1 MPVKNNGPGMT
12 GRSSMTK
19 KSKIEPEYPQWAE
32 SKMRAIEN
40 RRLKELKKIVRES
53 MPEILAIVA
62 EEQKTGSDSIR
73 HDGYSD
79 MVRRIQNRFRIMRDR
94 LSRRLKTDPLE
105 RDVRRCADYTDRRQ
119 LKEWQRSVRA
129 TLGVDIHDDF
139 FLGERYDQML
149 KRWVEQ
155 NVSFIT
161 SICETTGISSSPV
174 SDAMLRTAV
183 IHATAENDCVNCAYA
198 SRFLSYDPGSEQWC
212 FKSLSMVSA
221 QGLSTTDIASLET
234 RNISY
239 YTTVGSKAMV
249 QGGKV
254 SGGEWIDTIR
264 FRDWLKTEIQS
275 KVLNLL
281 LGLPKVPY
289 TDQGIALVQN
299 AVIDALEEGV
309 RAGGIVQDASS
320 DDGEASRA
328 YTVTVPRAADLDAA
342 TRKSRRLTGVTWTA
356 QLAGALIAAKIGG
369 TLNY

>member
-1 MPVKNNGPGMT
+1 MNIDKIVEVNIQISEAMSIDGGYDTILIVGPLPKAPGGRVTPDVAGYASLQDLKSAGFAADDPVYIGASKVFGQSPKPPAVMIAVQKL
-12 GRSSMTK
+12 SSGSTEK
-19 KSKIEPEYPQWAE
+19 VDVTLD
-32 SKMRAIEN
+32 RAIGMPGWYCICPAGI
-40 RRLKELKKIVRES
+40 KEDFY
-53 MPEILAIVA
+53 
-62 EEQKTGSDSIR
+62 QSI
-73 HDGYSD
+73 
-79 MVRRIQNRFRIMRDR
+79 
-94 LSRRLKTDPLE
+94 
-105 RDVRRCADYTDRRQ
+105 ADWTEANEK
-119 LKEWQRSVRA
+119 LC
-129 TLGVDIHDDF
+129 
-139 FLGERYDQML
+139 
-149 KRWVEQ
+149 
-155 NVSFIT
+155 
-161 SICETTGISSSPV
+161 ICETTGISSSPV

-299 AVIDALEEGV
+299 AVIDALEACVLVALCRMLLPMMEKRLVHIPSLCRARPIWMPQLV
-309 RAGGIVQDASS
+309 RAAVLP
-320 DDGEASRA
+320 
-328 YTVTVPRAADLDAA
+328 V
-342 TRKSRRLTGVTWTA
+342 
-356 QLAGALIAAKIGG
+356 
-369 TLNY
+369 

>member
-1 MPVKNNGPGMT
+1 MNIDKIVEVNIQISEAMSIDGGYDTILIMGPLPKTPGGRVTPDVAGYASLQDLKGAGFTSDDPVYIAASKVFGQSPKPPAVMIAVQKL
-12 GRSSMTK
+12 SSGSTEK
-19 KSKIEPEYPQWAE
+19 VDVTLD
-32 SKMRAIEN
+32 RAIGMPGWYCICPAGI
-40 RRLKELKKIVRES
+40 KEDFY
-53 MPEILAIVA
+53 
-62 EEQKTGSDSIR
+62 QSI
-73 HDGYSD
+73 
-79 MVRRIQNRFRIMRDR
+79 
-94 LSRRLKTDPLE
+94 
-105 RDVRRCADYTDRRQ
+105 ADWTEANEK
-119 LKEWQRSVRA
+119 LCV
-129 TLGVDIHDDF
+129 
-139 FLGERYDQML
+139 
-149 KRWVEQ
+149 
-155 NVSFIT
+155 
-161 SICETTGISSSPV
+161 CETTGISSSPV

-198 SRFLSYDPGSEQWC
+198 ARFLSYDPGSEQWC

-221 QGLSTTDIASLET
+221 QGLSTTDIASLEA

-289 TDQGIALVQN
+289 TDRGIALVQN

>member
-1 MPVKNNGPGMT
+1 MNIDKIVEVNIQISEAMSIDGGYDTILIMGPLPKTPGGRVTPDVAGYASLQDLKGAGFTSDDPVYIAASKVFGQSPKPPAVMIAVQKL
-12 GRSSMTK
+12 SSGSTEK
-19 KSKIEPEYPQWAE
+19 VDVTLD
-32 SKMRAIEN
+32 RAIGMPGWYCICPAGI
-40 RRLKELKKIVRES
+40 KE
-53 MPEILAIVA
+53 
-62 EEQKTGSDSIR
+62 
-73 HDGYSD
+73 
-79 MVRRIQNRFRIMRDR
+79 
-94 LSRRLKTDPLE
+94 
-105 RDVRRCADYTDRRQ
+105 
-119 LKEWQRSVRA
+119 
-129 TLGVDIHDDF
+129 DF
-139 FLGERYDQML
+139 YQ
-149 KRWVEQ
+149 
-155 NVSFIT
+155 S
-161 SICETTGISSSPV
+161 
-174 SDAMLRTAV
+174 MLRTAV

-198 SRFLSYDPGSEQWC
+198 ARFLSYDPGSEQWC

-221 QGLSTTDIASLET
+221 QGLSTTDIASLEV

-320 DDGEASRA
+320 GDGEASRA
-328 YTVTVPRAADLDAA
+328 YTVTVPRADDLDAA

>member
-1 MPVKNNGPGMT
+1 MNIDKIVEVNIQISEAMSIDGGYDTILIVGPLPKAPGGRVTPDVAGYASLQDLKSAGFAADDPVYIGASKVFGQSPKPPAVMIAVQKL
-12 GRSSMTK
+12 SSGSTEK
-19 KSKIEPEYPQWAE
+19 VDVTLD
-32 SKMRAIEN
+32 RAIGMPGWYCICPAGI
-40 RRLKELKKIVRES
+40 KEDFY
-53 MPEILAIVA
+53 
-62 EEQKTGSDSIR
+62 QSI
-73 HDGYSD
+73 
-79 MVRRIQNRFRIMRDR
+79 
-94 LSRRLKTDPLE
+94 
-105 RDVRRCADYTDRRQ
+105 ADWTEANEK
-119 LKEWQRSVRA
+119 LC
-129 TLGVDIHDDF
+129 
-139 FLGERYDQML
+139 
-149 KRWVEQ
+149 
-155 NVSFIT
+155 
-161 SICETTGISSSPV
+161 ICETTGISSSPV

-254 SGGEWIDTIR
+254 SVGEWIDTIR